1 MKIMAKNKQTGT
13 IAIPDEVVM
22 SKIYV
27 IRGQKVMLDKDL
39 AELYGVE
46 TKRLKEQVRRNIERF
61 PDDFMFELT
70 AEEYLNLK
78 EQLAHLG
85 RGEHSKYPPFAFT
98 EHGVLML
105 SSVLNSER
113 AIKVNIQVMRVYV
126 RIREMIMLNKDILH
140 SLESIERKLSEHD
153 NQILLIFEYLKQ
165 LEATKQQESEQ
176 KNRKRIGFKNTGRK
190 E

>member
-1 MKIMAKNKQTGT
+1 MKIMAKNKQTGA

-70 AEEYLNLK
+70 QDETRSLRSQNVILK
-78 EQLAHLG
+78 NR
-85 RGEHSKYPPFAFT
+85 RGEHSKYLPYAFN
-98 EHGVLML
+98 EQGLAMLSGVLKSAKAVL
-105 SSVLNSER
+105 SG
-113 AIKVNIQVMRVYV
+113 K
-126 RIREMIMLNKDILH
+126 
-140 SLESIERKLSEHD
+140 
-153 NQILLIFEYLKQ
+153 
-165 LEATKQQESEQ
+165 
-176 KNRKRIGFKNTGRK
+176 TGRTMSS
-190 E
+190 